1 MYYTTKYGSFFTS
14 FSYVF
19 LIFNYWNVDI
29 AMFVLRS
36 PISPQMSKRIF
47 GIINER
53 GGVGVQISIRVGE
66 GVGKTK
72 IDRRGNV
79 YLAPKSI
86 ISLFKD
92 LIFNLKSNKQKPNYK
107 PWQPNIQSISYS
119 REPLLQRAS
128 YHVWVSAGS
137 AYDKE
142 LRQQPDAFLKVKLFH
157 LHYSKSFK

>member
-1 MYYTTKYGSFFTS
+1 MHYTTKYGSFFTS

-66 GVGKTK
+66 TK

-92 LIFNLKSNKQKPNYK
+92 LIFNLKSNKQKPIYK

-128 YHVWVSAGS
+128 YHVWVSVGS